1 MTLFQ
6 DLTDIDDILMLKAEC
21 IVDPFM
27 LNASFPVSSSGS

>member
-6 DLTDIDDILMLKAEC
+6 DLKDIDDIVMLKAEC

-27 LNASFPVSSSGS
+27 LNASLSVSSSGS